1 MLIGAL
7 ATDYDGTLAAHGT
20 VADTTVASLRRLKAS
35 GRKLV
40 MVSGRELPDLRQVF
54 AHIDLFDGLV
64 LENGAL
70 LYWPD
75 TDREQML
82 APAPPAA
89 FVEALRRR
97 GLNPLAVGRTIVA
110 TWSQYAGLVEEA
122 IGETGID
129 WLTILNKNSVMC
141 LPPGV
146 DKASGLRAALETLGL
161 SARNVVGVGDAE
173 NDHPFLDACG
183 LGVATANAL
192 PALKTS
198 ADLVTEGEDG
208 AGVAWLIDRILAD
221 EAALLAGRR
230 RQTA

>member
-1 MLIGAL
+1 LLIGAL
-7 ATDYDGTLAAHGT
+7 ATDYDGTLAAHGA
-20 VADTTVASLRRLKAS
+20 VADTTVAALRRLKAT

-40 MVSGRELPDLRQVF
+40 MVSGRELPDLQRVF
-54 AHIDLFDGLV
+54 GHIDLFDILV

-70 LYWPD
+70 LYRPD
-75 TDREQML
+75 IDEERML
-82 APAPPAA
+82 APAAPAA

-97 GLNPLAVGRTIVA
+97 GLDPLAVGRTIVA
-110 TWSQYAGLVEEA
+110 TWSEHVELVEEA
-122 IGETGID
+122 ICETGID
-129 WLTILNKNSVMC
+129 WRTILNKNSVMC

-192 PALKTS
+192 PALKAS

-221 EAALLAGRR
+221 EAALMASARR
-230 RQTA
+230 EPA